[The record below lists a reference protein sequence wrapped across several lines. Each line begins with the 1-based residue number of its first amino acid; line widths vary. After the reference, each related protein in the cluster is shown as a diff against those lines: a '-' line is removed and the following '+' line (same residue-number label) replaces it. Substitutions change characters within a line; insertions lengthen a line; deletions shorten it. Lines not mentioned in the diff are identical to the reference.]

1 MRPREVEHELRGRCA
16 VVKQANGNGRGAFDP
31 ERGEG
36 PPDSQ
41 REDDEERRAV
51 DPVPA
56 SAEAGPDDPGPSVE
70 GAAGTSDVGP
80 AEEDVVKGGEEE
92 PTSRSGQART
102 PPDGVDEGH
111 PRSAA
116 TRSGTVEQTLLD
128 WLGHELRNPIAAIEL
143 AVASMRELGDGR
155 LEAPL
160 GILERQSHR
169 LGHVMLQVIEM
180 ARQVSQLRDAPLQ
193 APAGSV
199 FRPMPPR
206 PRSFSDTD
214 RTARLRRPGRGS
226 RPVLT
231 PSRHARATG
240 PLRNHHRLLLVED
253 NPDLSDLLREMLV
266 SWGFEVNAAST
277 ASAALATA
285 QRTPPD
291 VALIDIGLP
300 DQDGCEVARA
310 LRDMLP
316 PTVPL
321 FAMSGYGQREDGAR
335 ALAAGFDE
343 FFVKPLNTG
352 RLRRLLG
359 DVAGIP
365 LVSAPRKL

>member
-1 MRPREVEHELRGRCA
+1 M
-16 VVKQANGNGRGAFDP
+16 KQANGTGRGAFDP
-31 ERGEG
+31 EKDEG

-41 REDDEERRAV
+41 REDDEETRAV
-51 DPVPA
+51 DAVQA
-56 SAEAGPDDPGPSVE
+56 SAEGDSREVGRSVE
-70 GAAGTSDVGP
+70 AAAASSEVSSAQEDV
-80 AEEDVVKGGEEE
+80 VVKGGEEGRADGRGE
-92 PTSRSGQART
+92 V
-102 PPDGVDEGH
+102 PPSVDQGGVDEGH
-111 PRSAA
+111 PRSVT

-143 AVASMRELGDGR
+143 AVTSMRELRDPR

-160 GILERQSHR
+160 GILERQSHQ

-180 ARQVSQLRDAPLQ
+180 ARQVSQLRDAPLH

-199 FRPMPPR
+199 FRPMPSR
-206 PRSFSDTD
+206 PRSFSDAD
-214 RTARLRRPGRGS
+214 RTGRPRRPSRGT
-226 RPVLT
+226 RPILT
-231 PSRHARATG
+231 PSRHARGTG
-240 PLRNHHRLLLVED
+240 PMRNHHRLLLVED
-253 NPDLSDLLREMLV
+253 NPDLSDLLRDMLV

-359 DVAGIP
+359 DVAGMP
-365 LVSAPRKL
+365 LVSGPRKL

>member
-1 MRPREVEHELRGRCA
+1 M
-16 VVKQANGNGRGAFDP
+16 KQANGSGRGAFVP
-31 ERGEG
+31 EQGEG
-36 PPDSQ
+36 PPDSR
-41 REDDEERRAV
+41 REDDEETRAV
-51 DPVPA
+51 DPVHTSAEDGSGEVSQSVEEAAGPA
-56 SAEAGPDDPGPSVE
+56 SEARS
-70 GAAGTSDVGP
+70 
-80 AEEDVVKGGEEE
+80 AEEDVVVKGGDEGR
-92 PTSRSGQART
+92 TSGREDS
-102 PPDGVDEGH
+102 PPSLDEGVADEGH

-143 AVASMRELGDGR
+143 AVTAMRELRDPR

-160 GILERQSHR
+160 GILERQSHQ

-180 ARQVSQLRDAPLQ
+180 ARQVSQLRDVPLH
-193 APAGSV
+193 APAGSA
-199 FRPMPPR
+199 FRPMPSR
-206 PRSFSDTD
+206 PRSFSDAD
-214 RTARLRRPGRGS
+214 RIGRSRRPGRGT
-226 RPVLT
+226 RPILT

-240 PLRNHHRLLLVED
+240 PVRNHHRLLLVED
-253 NPDLSDLLREMLV
+253 NADLSDLLRDMLV
-266 SWGFEVNAAST
+266 SWGFEVTAAST

-365 LVSAPRKL
+365 LVSGPRKL